1 MVGSQGRCAE
11 VCAGTAGCSRDAYSE
26 RIFGSEQFR
35 TRKLAWARVHRLSS
49 QIYHIDLAVASS
61 LHRGV
66 ADVVV
71 CIYVW
76 ASHSCASHRGV
87 YLTVVYLIGA
97 CISQVCILQAYTFTA
112 VHLMGVH
119 FIDVH
124 LTDVYLL
131 QACILQTCSWWVPFT
146 THELSLLITSK

>member
-87 YLTVVYLIGA
+87 YLIG
-97 CISQVCILQAYTFTA
+97 
-112 VHLMGVH
+112 GVH
-119 FIDVH
+119 FTGVH
-124 LTDVYLL
+124 LTGMYLTYAHL
-131 QACILQTCSWWVPFT
+131 ISICLIGIHLTGVHLIGMYLVGAYISQGIHLKGV
-146 THELSLLITSK
+146 LLIGVPLS